1 MKGKKQDE
9 EEGWES
15 VVLCR
20 KRSTKL
26 TQLADDI
33 KSAILNVLISLLAER

>member
-1 MKGKKQDE
+1 MKGKKQE
-9 EEGWES
+9 EEEEWES

-26 TQLADDI
+26 SQLADDI
-33 KSAILNVLISLLAER
+33 KSAILQMC